1 MKITDISLRRPVT
14 VLILTIAVVVFGI
27 YSYTHMGVERM
38 PNVEFPIV
46 VVRTNMDGASPAI
59 MDNDVTDVLEARIN
73 TIEGIKNISSSS
85 YEGRSVIV
93 VEFELDR
100 NIDFA
105 AADVRGKVSMATN
118 RLPDDCDDPQ
128 VDKYDPSDRP
138 IMNIAVKND
147 GRTDA
152 KNLSRYVD
160 KIVTE
165 RLQTVKGVGSVQL
178 AGFRDREMRVW
189 VRPDSL
195 ESYGLTT
202 KDIKNA
208 IYNKHVELPA
218 GRVETDTR
226 EYGIR
231 IEGEYASAAE
241 LEYLPIAVRNGAV
254 IRLRDVAR
262 IEDGFEDKRSSSI
275 YEGKPTI
282 MVMVRKQ
289 KGANEVELS
298 RLVRKRIAEL
308 NENAPAG
315 TSLMVVSDNAR
326 FIVASM
332 NGVFWDIVLSVC
344 LTSIIMFVF
353 LRTLRAT
360 FIAVITI
367 PVCLLGSLSV
377 LYWMGITINNMSMMG
392 LSLAVGM
399 VVDATTVVMEN
410 ITRHKEG
417 GKNAMHAAQDGSAEV
432 AFSVVAGAAT
442 TLAVFVPVAFM
453 GGMMGRFFNAFGIT
467 VATTISMSLLIS
479 ITLTPFLCS
488 RILGRNAP
496 QTPFQKRLESP
507 FIWLE
512 ERYSA
517 SLRYAVYHR
526 KTVMIC
532 AVAMFAAGIAFASSL
547 GTEFFPSEDQG
558 RLRVQVELP
567 ADTSLEV
574 TNRVTKEMVDMIQ
587 QDSAV
592 AYTYGVVG
600 SGAGEEVY
608 KSTLNIELIDS
619 KLRPR
624 AAVVM
629 KRLRAKLSRFRDADI
644 KMGTWGGSDITLVIQ
659 GPTSE
664 ALAEIGDMIK
674 KDLEEHAVGLVDI
687 TTDLQMKKPRINLAL
702 NRALADDL
710 NISIRDLSDEMLTWF
725 AGDTAGSFNEGGY
738 RYDITVRSETKG
750 RNEPGKVMKTLIR
763 TKTGEIIP
771 AEDLVKVS
779 IGMAPNVITRYDRQ
793 RSLKIGANVEGISPG
808 EGIAIMESVFKKY
821 APQDGTYSMVPTG
834 DSESMKESF
843 GYMMT
848 ALIFAI
854 VLVYIVMAIQ
864 FESFVHPL
872 TVMFSLPL
880 MTAGSFGL
888 LALTGL
894 RISVMSFMGIILLVG
909 VVVNNAILLVDFIN
923 QLRNAGDDKVT
934 AVIKAGPLRLRAIL
948 MTTTSTLIGSLPVA
962 LALSQGGETR
972 QPMSVAVIGG
982 LFTSTLLTLL
992 VIPVVYL
999 ILDDII
1005 DKLRL
1010 KVRRFRAYSRYK
1022 DMRGINSA
1030 ESKRHGKIFAALGIH
1045 KKTANEG

>member
-14 VLILTIAVVVFGI
+14 VLILTIATVVFGI
-27 YSYTHMGVERM
+27 YSYKNLGVERM

-59 MDNDVTDVLEARIN
+59 IDNDVTDVLEARIN
-73 TIEGIKNISSSS
+73 TIEGIKNMSSSS

-93 VEFELDR
+93 IEFELDR

-128 VDKYDPSDRP
+128 VDKFDPSDRP

-147 GRTDA
+147 GRTDM
-152 KNLSRYVD
+152 KTLSRFVD

-165 RLQTVKGVGSVQL
+165 RLQTVKGVGGVQL

-189 VRPDSL
+189 LRPRDL
-195 ESYGLTT
+195 ENYGLTT

-218 GRVETDTR
+218 GRVETGTR

-231 IEGEYASAAE
+231 IEGEYSSAAE
-241 LEYLPIAVRNGAV
+241 MEYLPVAVRNGAV

-262 IEDGFEDKRSSSI
+262 IEDGFEDKRSGSL

-289 KGANEVELS
+289 KGANEVLLS
-298 RLVRKRIAEL
+298 RLVRERIKEL
-308 NENAPAG
+308 NNIAPPG
-315 TSLMVVSDNAR
+315 TQLVVASDNAR
-326 FIVASM
+326 FILSSM

-344 LTSIIMFVF
+344 LTSVIMFLF
-353 LRTLRAT
+353 LRTIRAT

-367 PVCLLGSLSV
+367 PVCLLGSMSM

-410 ITRHKEG
+410 ISRHKDS
-417 GKNAMHAAQDGSAEV
+417 GKSAFRAAEDGAGEV
-432 AFSVVAGAAT
+432 AFAVLAGAAT

-453 GGMMGRFFNAFGIT
+453 GGMMGRFFNSFGVT
-467 VATTISMSLLIS
+467 VATTISISLIIS
-479 ITLTPFLCS
+479 LTLTPFLCS
-488 RILGRNAP
+488 RLLGRSKAP
-496 QTPFQKRLESP
+496 SALQRAMETPFL
-507 FIWLE
+507 WLE
-512 ERYSA
+512 GRYRTA
-517 SLRYAVYHR
+517 LGFAVRHR
-526 KTVMIC
+526 LTVLL
-532 AVAMFAAGIAFASSL
+532 AAGALFALGVGIASTL
-547 GTEFFPSEDQG
+547 GTEFFPNEDQG
-558 RLRVQVELP
+558 RLRVEVELP
-567 ADTSLEV
+567 ADTALEV
-574 TNRVTKEMVDMIQ
+574 TDQVTKDMVDMIQ
-587 QDSAV
+587 QDEAV

-600 SGAGEEVY
+600 SGAGQEVY
-608 KSTLNIELIDS
+608 KSNLNIELIDR

-624 AAVVM
+624 APVIM
-629 KRLRAKLSRFRDADI
+629 KRLREKLMCFRDADI

-664 ALAEIGDMIK
+664 ALAELGELIK
-674 KDLEEHAVGLVDI
+674 KDLAENSRGLVDI
-687 TTDLQMKKPRINLAL
+687 TTDLQMNKPRINLAL

-725 AGDTAGSFNEGGY
+725 AGDKSGSFNDGGY
-738 RYDITVRSETKG
+738 RYDIVLRSENDG
-750 RNEPGKVMKTLIR
+750 RNDPEKVMKTLIT
-763 TKTGEIIP
+763 TKGGKTIP
-771 AEDLVKVS
+771 AEGIVRSSVGK
-779 IGMAPNVITRYDRQ
+779 APNVIKRYNRQ
-793 RSLKIGANVEGISPG
+793 RSLQIGANVEGISPG
-808 EGIAIMESVFKKY
+808 DGIKIMEEVFRKY
-821 APQDGTYSMVPTG
+821 APHDGTYSMVPAG
-834 DSESMKESF
+834 DSEHMKESF
-843 GYMMT
+843 GYMLT

-854 VLVYIVMAIQ
+854 ILVYIVMAIQ
-864 FESFVHPL
+864 FESFIHPF

-888 LALTGL
+888 LALMGL
-894 RISVMSFMGIILLVG
+894 RLSVMSFMGIILLVG

-923 QLRNAGDDKVT
+923 QLRAAGDDKIT
-934 AVIKAGPLRLRAIL
+934 AVLKAGPLRLRAIL
-948 MTTTSTLIGSLPVA
+948 MTTVSTMAGSMPVA
-962 LALSQGGETR
+962 LALSPGGEIR

-982 LFTSTLLTLL
+982 LFTSTMLTLL

-999 ILDDII
+999 ILDDIM
-1005 DKLRL
+1005 D
-1010 KVRRFRAYSRYK
+1010 KVRGRVRRYNAY
-1022 DMRGINSA
+1022 MRLRRQGGSG
-1030 ESKRHGKIFAALGIH
+1030 R
-1045 KKTANEG
+1045 